1 MKVLVVGLGLIGGS
15 MAIDIRRRHFADE
28 IYGVEADPI
37 NAAAALK
44 IGLVDQLVTLQEGIG
59 LADFIIIAVPVG
71 AAVKLLV
78 KVLDEF
84 DRLAQLNG
92 GKLDKTVIDV
102 CSTKEM
108 IIRAVDYHK
117 MRKYYVATHPMSGTE
132 YCGPWAALPDLF
144 NSKAAIICN
153 SEDSEHKSVALVDQ
167 FYKMLNM
174 RTIYMNASNHDVHA
188 AYVSHLSHVISFAL
202 SLTVL
207 DKEKDDKHIFDMAS
221 GGFSSTVRLAK
232 SNSDMWVPIFTQNK
246 ENVLQVLETYMDKL
260 NEFKTAMEAYD
271 EEKLR
276 DLIDSANR
284 IKRIIK

>member
-15 MAIDIRRRHFADE
+15 IAIDIRRRHFAE
-28 IYGVEADPI
+28 YIYGVEADSI

-44 IGLVDQLVTLQEGIG
+44 IGLVDQLVTLQEGVA

-71 AAVKLLV
+71 AAVKLLGE
-78 KVLDEF
+78 VLDEF
-84 DRLAQLNG
+84 ESIAHQNN

-108 IIRAVDYHK
+108 IIRAAEYHK

-144 NSKAAIICN
+144 NGKAAIICN
-153 SEDSEHKSVALVDQ
+153 SEDSEHKSVALVDK

-174 RTIYMNASNHDVHA
+174 RAIYMNASNHDVHA

-246 ENVLQVLETYMDKL
+246 DNVLHVLETYMEKL
-260 NEFKTAMEAYD
+260 NEFKTAMEEYD

-276 DLIDSANR
+276 ELIDSANR